1 LTNDKRFT
9 SDGTEATISS
19 HLIGGSYLLSKL
31 LLPNLKNASSTSTSS
46 TSSTSTSS
54 TSSTSRVIYVSS
66 GGMLTTKFPKWDE
79 ATNTAPNQKY
89 DGVMAYAYAKRG
101 QILLAEQFAKLHPE
115 VKFVSCHPGWVD
127 TIGVEEAFGSQKKLF
142 SPLRSKWEGAEG
154 IAWLMSTD
162 GDNLKSG
169 GFYLDRKVQPKH
181 ISGCFMTE
189 GSFTKNS
196 DEEIHE
202 FMEKLEVVGM

>member
-1 LTNDKRFT
+1 MTNDKRFT

-31 LLPNLKNASSTSTSS
+31 LLPNLKNA
-46 TSSTSTSS
+46 
-54 TSSTSRVIYVSS
+54 SSTSRVIYVSS